1 MTMTPMRNRT
11 AWNTPKGFISFDPED
26 NVSPARAVELAG
38 LDTPV
43 TMHDIFDS
51 TGKAIP
57 RKKETRRNGQHLG
70 IVGDGYALSQTSYW
84 LEIVEILVMES
95 QLKVTTVG
103 QLRNGAQEFMLFE
116 WPETLLIGGEP
127 YTGFGYAENSHDGS
141 ISMGFGKTNLRMF
154 CTNQL
159 PAIRKGLMVKLR
171 HTASMKQRLDQVRA
185 IARLSVAADE
195 QFSSDVEGLLSERF
209 TQQQFGRV
217 VETLAPLTDE
227 RNIRKEGRSLTM
239 AVNAQTDLWTAWK
252 SDNLNNI
259 RGTQWGAYNALV
271 EYYDWA
277 YSSDHRRAERAV
289 TRSTDALKKKALSV
303 VKAFA

>member
-1 MTMTPMRNRT
+1 MSMTPMRNRT

-26 NVSPARAVELAG
+26 NITPTQAAEQAG
-38 LDTPV
+38 LTSPV
-43 TMHDIFDS
+43 TMHHIYDS
-51 TGKAIP
+51 QGKAIP
-57 RKKETRRNGQHLG
+57 KKRETRRNNTHLG
-70 IVGDGYALSQTSYW
+70 IVGDGYALSQTIDW
-84 LEIVEILVMES
+84 LEIVEILTLEA

-103 QLRNGAQEFMLFE
+103 QLRSGAQEFMLFE
-116 WPETLLIGGEP
+116 WPESLLIGGEP

-159 PAIRKGLMVKLR
+159 PAIRGGLMVKLR
-171 HTASMKQRLDQVRA
+171 HTASMKQKLDQVRE
-185 IARLSVAADE
+185 IARLSVAADV
-195 QFSSDVEGLLSERF
+195 QFEKDVNDLLSVSMS
-209 TQQQFGRV
+209 QASFGKV
-217 VETLAPLTDE
+217 VDTLAPLTDE

-239 AVNAQTDLWTAWK
+239 AVNAQSDLWTAWK

-259 RGTQWGAYNALV
+259 RGTAWGAYNAVV

-289 TRSTDALKKKALSV
+289 TRSTDTLKRKALNV

>member
-1 MTMTPMRNRT
+1 MSMTPTQNRT
-11 AWNTPKGFISFDPED
+11 AWNTPKGFISFDPDD
-26 NVSPARAVELAG
+26 NVSPSQAAELAG
-38 LDTPV
+38 LTSPV

-51 TGKAIP
+51 TGNAIP
-57 RKKETRRNGQHLG
+57 RKKETRRNGRHLG
-70 IVGDGYALSQTSYW
+70 IVGDGYALSQTSDW
-84 LEIVEILVMES
+84 LEIVDILTLEA
-95 QLKVTTVG
+95 QLRVTTVG
-103 QLRNGAQEFMLFE
+103 VLRDGAQEFMLFE
-116 WPETLLIGGEP
+116 WPESLLIGGEP
-127 YTGFGYAENSHDGS
+127 YKGFGYAENSHDGS

-171 HTASMKQRLDQVRA
+171 HTASMKQKLDQVRQ
-185 IARLSVAADE
+185 IARLSTAADE
-195 QFSSDVEGLLSERF
+195 QFEADVKGLLSQGF
-209 TQQQFGRV
+209 TQAQFGRV

-239 AVNAQTDLWTAWK
+239 AVNTQSDLWTAWK

-259 RGTQWGAYNALV
+259 RGTAWGAYNAVV

-289 TRSTDALKKKALSV
+289 TRSTDPLKRKALNIV
-303 VKAFA
+303 RAFA